1 VASRTDRA
9 ELRSRDYAAAGPNV
23 DPREVRVERAD
34 AANVPNDDEVAVAA
48 GVPLRVGHPPGASGA
63 DGSPIGRREVDPRM
77 EAVVAGSEA
86 VSDRSA
92 DRPHEADRG
101 PRRRRTQRAHRSRA
115 GYPVAPQAAP
125 ALVTEQRESGAGA
138 EDAVDR
144 PGREAVPG
152 EEELEAGDVPTH
164 HPLVQ
169 RAVPEAMACETP
181 ERRPCPRPG
190 DAVDDEA
197 GAALKAPDR
206 RRRAWAGDAVDRA
219 AVHPSGTERDLER
232 GDTRLAHPKRGGGND
247 QGRSEDEQSDG
258 RPGRHGRTLFALDR
272 PLPGSP
278 SHLLYDIAPEGIG
291 AAAEQERRRSFLA
304 ADASQTR
311 VVQIDLDPGPFLESE
326 CRRPFVLS
334 DLEEPPRIDHVAAER
349 LPAGDPF
356 DLPQLFQRIDP
367 YVRVGADAEPD
378 PALQQGFQGR
388 EAVSQVRLRRRA
400 EADARARVGE
410 QIELVG
416 VGVRPVHH
424 RRSRPE
430 AARISEQLDRANAV
444 LGDAFLDLP
453 RLLVGMNVERQPLTL
468 TVAADLLEPGA
479 GARTDGVG
487 SEPHAPVRCERVDV
501 AQIIVDGLLAEALD
515 ASAGVG
521 DIEENELEAGVASRL
536 QRGARLLEPDVV
548 KLPHGRV
555 AGGTHLPVGVRVG
568 RSDLFGGQTRR
579 QLEHRLTPGPEVTAF
594 DPPPQRTLE
603 CVAVRVHE
611 PGKRQPIGHRGEA
624 TIAAPMATRVVPAPL
639 AHLPNALTILRL
651 ALIPVFV
658 VLALA
663 ADGERTIPAAVV
675 FGLAGIT
682 DQVDGWLARRWR
694 VESEFGRFADPLADR
709 LMIDAAVIL
718 LWLGDRLP
726 WPALAVILARDG
738 ILLAGTP
745 AAVRR
750 GYEFSVSLLG
760 KLATWVLYAALVAV
774 LITSEGA
781 DWPLW
786 LFWTGVG
793 LALAAAVF
801 YVGRAARTVGAR

>member
-1 VASRTDRA
+1 
-9 ELRSRDYAAAGPNV
+9 
-23 DPREVRVERAD
+23 
-34 AANVPNDDEVAVAA
+34 
-48 GVPLRVGHPPGASGA
+48 
-63 DGSPIGRREVDPRM
+63 
-77 EAVVAGSEA
+77 
-86 VSDRSA
+86 
-92 DRPHEADRG
+92 
-101 PRRRRTQRAHRSRA
+101 
-115 GYPVAPQAAP
+115 
-125 ALVTEQRESGAGA
+125 
-138 EDAVDR
+138 
-144 PGREAVPG
+144 
-152 EEELEAGDVPTH
+152 
-164 HPLVQ
+164 
-169 RAVPEAMACETP
+169 
-181 ERRPCPRPG
+181 
-190 DAVDDEA
+190 
-197 GAALKAPDR
+197 
-206 RRRAWAGDAVDRA
+206 
-219 AVHPSGTERDLER
+219 
-232 GDTRLAHPKRGGGND
+232 
-247 QGRSEDEQSDG
+247 
-258 RPGRHGRTLFALDR
+258 
-272 PLPGSP
+272 
-278 SHLLYDIAPEGIG
+278 
-291 AAAEQERRRSFLA
+291 
-304 ADASQTR
+304 
-311 VVQIDLDPGPFLESE
+311 VVQIDLDPRPFLEPE

-334 DLEEPPRIDHVAAER
+334 DLEEPLRIDHVTAES
-349 LPAGDPF
+349 LPTRNPF

-367 YVRVGADAEPD
+367 NVRVGADAEPD

-388 EAVSQVRLRRRA
+388 EAVAEVRLRRRA

-410 QIELVG
+410 QIELVR
-416 VGVRPVHH
+416 VRVRPVHD

-430 AARISEQLDRANAV
+430 AARVGEQLDRANAV

-453 RLLVGMNVERQPLTL
+453 GLLVGMNVERQPLAL
-468 TVAADLLEPGA
+468 TVPADLLEPGA
-479 GARTDGVG
+479 GARADGMG
-487 SEPHAPVRCERVDV
+487 SEPHAPIRSERVDV
-501 AQIIVDGLLAEALD
+501 AQIIGDGLLAEPLE

-521 DIEENELEAGVASRL
+521 DIEENELDAGVATRL
-536 QRGARLLEPDVV
+536 QCGARLVDPDVV
-548 KLPHGRV
+548 ELPHGRV
-555 AGGTHLPVGVRVG
+555 AGGTHFPVGVRVG
-568 RSDLFGGQTRR
+568 RSDLFWGQTRR
-579 QLEHRLTPGPEVTAF
+579 QLEHRLTPGPEVTAL
-594 DPPPQRTLE
+594 DPAPQRALE

-651 ALIPVFV
+651 ALIPLFV

-663 ADGERTIPAAVV
+663 ADGERSIPAAVV

-726 WPALAVILARDG
+726 WPALAVIIARDG

-745 AAVRR
+745 VAVRR